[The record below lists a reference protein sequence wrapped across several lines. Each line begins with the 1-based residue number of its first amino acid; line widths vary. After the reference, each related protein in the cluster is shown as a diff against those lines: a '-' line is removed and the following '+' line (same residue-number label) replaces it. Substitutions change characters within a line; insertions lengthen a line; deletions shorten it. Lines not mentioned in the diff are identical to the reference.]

1 MSSYSINKFYFFLD
15 CNFMTLSP
23 NNTIDRSNKKDEY
36 KAVNAIDSAYDVVA
50 GVFNKIFKEGKILY
64 GKGNANPTKSV
75 AQYVT
80 LQNMLINR
88 LREYHERGKGASDSY
103 LKYYDDLKHE
113 FERGL
118 IDEEQ
123 FRRLSSNIA
132 QSLERFSEAV
142 ATKFSEVNANVNKIS
157 ESIKSDSQ
165 EIIELRDSMLKKRIL
180 YLALMVSPFLSFP
193 VLDILSNSIGGLF
206 DPTATMGETV
216 SEKIVGLRRLGFFG
230 DILDMME
237 FDKAIKYLID
247 DFPLISNFFGLI
259 DEIGDTQLAHVFGST
274 FQSVLSSPLPYFM
287 ASATGAAKFTE
298 AELKL
303 IEMRNAKFKSA
314 KEAIDKEFNKDDQQ
328 YDELHKRMA
337 KETMESEF
345 HSFEEAFKIKQIID
359 HLFKIKKYD
368 SLDQAFLKEI
378 PGIDNASTKEEM
390 KKILL
395 DFDSAQIDKALKKLT
410 VAEKSINE
418 KIYTALKDPEHS
430 KSMILGENGIIPVDE
445 FLKTY
450 DNYEKFS
457 ENYLKKFNIDFHKQF
472 SGILGSPEM
481 QKIGVETKEN
491 RYNEEAHKEFLDQST
506 KQLKKDFGLFVENW
520 HAQKFRENGWTFDK
534 NKNDADYY
542 DTVKKFYGEV
552 FAKDLLN
559 NSQRHLLEAGVMPP
573 NFQAGDQ
580 PLQLE
585 EKVEKSQKAQKELW
599 DDLTKIVGSKW
610 VDRVRNGSAGKKSPS
625 MDMESLMRNMTANSD
640 PSGRGMGGR

>member
-1 MSSYSINKFYFFLD
+1 
-15 CNFMTLSP
+15 MTSSP
-23 NNTIDRSNKKDEY
+23 NNTNHTSDRKDEY
-36 KAVNAIDSAYDVVA
+36 KAVNAIDSAYDVIA
-50 GVFNKIFKEGKILY
+50 GAFNKIFKEGKILY

-88 LREYHERGKGASDSY
+88 LREYHEKGKGASDSY
-103 LKYYDDLKHE
+103 VKYYDDLKDR

-118 IDEEQ
+118 IGEDE
-123 FRRLSSNIA
+123 FRRLSSNII

-142 ATKFSEVNANVNKIS
+142 ATKFSEVNTNVNKIS

-180 YLALMVSPFLSFP
+180 YLALMISPFLSIP
-193 VLDILSNSIGGLF
+193 VLDVLSNSIGGLF

-230 DILDMME
+230 EILDMME

-259 DEIGDTQLAHVFGST
+259 DEVGDTQLAHALGSIT
-274 FQSVLSSPLPYFM
+274 KSILGSPLPYFM

-303 IEMRNAKFKSA
+303 IETRNAKFKSA
-314 KEAIDKEFNKDDQQ
+314 QETINKQFKKVDKD
-328 YDELHKRMA
+328 YDELHNKMA

-345 HSFEEAFKIKQIID
+345 HSFEEAFKIKKIID
-359 HLFKIKKYD
+359 LLFKIKKYD
-368 SLDQAFLKEI
+368 SLDQAFVKEI
-378 PGIDNASTKEEM
+378 PGIDKASTKEEM

-418 KIYTALKDPEHS
+418 KIYTELKDPKHS
-430 KSMILGENGIIPVDE
+430 QKMIQGENGMITVDE

-457 ENYLKKFNIDFHKQF
+457 ENYLKKFNINFHEQF
-472 SGILGSPEM
+472 TNVLDSPQM
-481 QKIGVETKEN
+481 QRISLETKVAFEN
-491 RYNEEAHKEFLDQST
+491 RYNEDAHKEFLDQLT
-506 KQLKKDFGLFVENW
+506 NQLKKDFGLFVENC
-520 HAQKFRENGWTFDK
+520 HAHKFRENGWRFDK
-534 NKNDADYY
+534 NESDVDYY

-559 NSQRHLLEAGVMPP
+559 NSQRQLLEAGVMPP
-573 NFQAGDQ
+573 NFQSGDQ

-585 EKVEKSQKAQKELW
+585 EKVEKSQKAQKALW
-599 DDLTKIVGSKW
+599 DDLTKIVGDEKW
-610 VDRVRNGSAGKKSPS
+610 VDKVKKGSAGQKSPA
-625 MDMESLMRNMTANSD
+625 MDMESLLKGMGSS
-640 PSGRGMGGR
+640 PGGRGMGG

>member
-15 CNFMTLSP
+15 CNFMTSSP
-23 NNTIDRSNKKDEY
+23 NNTINQSNKKDEY
-36 KAVNAIDSAYDVVA
+36 KAVNAVDSAYDVIA

-88 LREYHERGKGASDSY
+88 LREYHEKGKGASDSY
-103 LKYYDDLKHE
+103 LKYYDDLKHK

-118 IDEEQ
+118 IDEDE

-132 QSLERFSEAV
+132 QSLERFSQAV

-180 YLALMVSPFLSFP
+180 YLALMVSPFLSIP

-247 DFPLISNFFGLI
+247 DFPLISNFFGFI
-259 DEIGDTQLAHVFGST
+259 DSFGDTQLAHVFGST

-303 IEMRNAKFKSA
+303 IEMRNTKFKSA
-314 KEAIDKEFNKDDQQ
+314 KEKMDKELDKSGNEF
-328 YDELHKRMA
+328 YELHEKMA

-378 PGIDNASTKEEM
+378 PGIDKASTKEEM

-418 KIYTALKDPEHS
+418 KIYTALQDPKHS
-430 KSMILGENGIIPVDE
+430 KSWILGENGMIPVDE

-457 ENYLKKFNIDFHKQF
+457 ENYLKKFNIDFHRQF
-472 SGILGSPEM
+472 SDILGSPEM
-481 QKIGVETKEN
+481 QKIGLETKVAFEN
-491 RYNEEAHKEFLDQST
+491 RYSEEAHKEFLDQST
-506 KQLKKDFGLFVENW
+506 NQLKKDFGLFVENC

-534 NKNDADYY
+534 NKDDEDYY

-585 EKVEKSQKAQKELW
+585 EKVEKSQKAQNKLYH
-599 DDLTKIVGSKW
+599 DLTNIVNESW
-610 VDRVRNGSAGKKSPS
+610 VNKVKKGSASQKSPS
-625 MDMESLMRNMTANSD
+625 MDMESLLKNMGSNPA
-640 PSGRGMGGR
+640 PGGRG

>member
-1 MSSYSINKFYFFLD
+1 
-15 CNFMTLSP
+15 MTSSP
-23 NNTIDRSNKKDEY
+23 NNTIDQSNKKDEY

-88 LREYHERGKGASDSY
+88 LREYHEKGKGASDSY
-103 LKYYDDLKHE
+103 LKYYDDLKHK
-113 FERGL
+113 FETGL
-118 IDEEQ
+118 MEEDE

-180 YLALMVSPFLSFP
+180 YLALMISPFLSIP
-193 VLDILSNSIGGLF
+193 VLDILSNSVGGLF

-259 DEIGDTQLAHVFGST
+259 DEIGDTQLAHALGSIT
-274 FQSVLSSPLPYFM
+274 KSILGSPLPYFM

-303 IEMRNAKFKSA
+303 IEMRNTKFKSA
-314 KEAIDKEFNKDDQQ
+314 KEKMDKEFDKSGNEF
-328 YDELHKRMA
+328 YELHEKMA

-418 KIYTALKDPEHS
+418 KIYTALQDPIHS

-472 SGILGSPEM
+472 SDILGLPEM
-481 QKIGVETKEN
+481 QKIGLETKVAFEN
-491 RYNEEAHKEFLDQST
+491 RYSEEAHKEFLDQST
-506 KQLKKDFGLFVENW
+506 NQLKKDFGLFVENW

-580 PLQLE
+580 PLKLE
-585 EKVEKSQKAQKELW
+585 EKVEKSQEAQNKLYH
-599 DDLTKIVGSKW
+599 DLTNIVNESW
-610 VDRVRNGSAGKKSPS
+610 VNKVKKGSASQKSPS
-625 MDMESLMRNMTANSD
+625 MDMESLLKNMGSNPA
-640 PSGRGMGGR
+640 PGGRGV